1 MKRTRTG
8 ALRSFLCF
16 GFESEMLKG
25 FLSLTGLAFV
35 VVWCCLA
42 TKSKQ
47 VQNMTVQTLAILKP
61 SLMGVTV
68 KPPHQDFSHIF
79 TLLAELLPR
88 FSQTLSGTELM
99 RKEDSQGSRLTT
111 VPTVPWSFEILLA
124 QFLDALASLRPMME
138 IN

>member
-68 KPPHQDFSHIF
+68 KPPHRDFSHIF

-88 FSQTLSGTELM
+88 FSQTLSGTVDEEGGFAGFKANNSAM
-99 RKEDSQGSRLTT
+99 A
-111 VPTVPWSFEILLA
+111 I
-124 QFLDALASLRPMME
+124 
-138 IN
+138 